1 MLPSLILVEF
11 AVTAFHINKKMLCA
25 KIKANFNIIKNLRRI
40 NACYNNIQ
48 RNRTISDKE
57 VIKKFS
63 DEIAIPPWVVEKHS
77 NNLFNKVL
85 TNLSKMSRSIIFP

>member
-11 AVTAFHINKKMLCA
+11 AVTGFYINKKMLWA
-25 KIKANFNIIKNLRRI
+25 KIKANFDIIKNLRKI

-48 RNRTISDKE
+48 RNRTVSDKE
-57 VIKKFS
+57 LIKKFS

-77 NNLFNKVL
+77 NSLFNKVL
-85 TNLSKMSRSIIFP
+85 ANLSKMSRSII